1 MAVEA
6 AIASAVFSAA
16 GSIQAGKDQKR
27 AYNYNAQVNERNAQ
41 VADQD
46 AEQLVLMEEVEIG
59 RFRREFDNLQAAT
72 SQSFRFNGWM
82 ADTGTPLKVALAN
95 AQEADEEVAIR
106 RYNAKVGKAELKE
119 KGTQERMSA
128 NSLKLQ
134 IKMLNNLFLWKKLRL
149 VDLGVSLT
157 IYKQLHHNHLDLMD
171 GWLILEHH

>member
-1 MAVEA
+1 MSVKFAVA
-6 AIASAVFSAA
+6 AAAVSAV

-27 AYNYNAQVNERNAQ
+27 AYNYNAQVNERKAK
-41 VADQD
+41 VAEQD

-95 AQEADEEVAIR
+95 ASEADEEVAIR

-128 NSLKLQ
+128 NLNRMYGRAAMRAAYFKAGSSLLSGGSSYSQ
-134 IKMLNNLFLWKKLRL
+134 INSKY
-149 VDLGVSLT
+149 G
-157 IYKQLHHNHLDLMD
+157 
-171 GWLILEHH
+171 GP

>member
-1 MAVEA
+1 MSVKFAAAAAAV
-6 AIASAVFSAA
+6 SAV

-41 VADQD
+41 VAEQD

-95 AQEADEEVAIR
+95 ASEADEEVAIR

-128 NSLKLQ
+128 NLNRMYGRAAMRAAYFKAGSSLLSGGSSFSQTNTKY
-134 IKMLNNLFLWKKLRL
+134 
-149 VDLGVSLT
+149 G
-157 IYKQLHHNHLDLMD
+157 
-171 GWLILEHH
+171 GG

>member
-1 MAVEA
+1 MSVKFAAAAAAV
-6 AIASAVFSAA
+6 SAV
-16 GSIQAGKDQKR
+16 GSIQAGRDQKR
-27 AYNYNAQVNERNAQ
+27 AYNYNAKVNERNAQ
-41 VADQD
+41 VAEQD

-128 NSLKLQ
+128 NLNRMYGRAAMRAAYFKAGSSLLSGASSYSQ
-134 IKMLNNLFLWKKLRL
+134 INARYGKST
-149 VDLGVSLT
+149 V
-157 IYKQLHHNHLDLMD
+157 
-171 GWLILEHH
+171 